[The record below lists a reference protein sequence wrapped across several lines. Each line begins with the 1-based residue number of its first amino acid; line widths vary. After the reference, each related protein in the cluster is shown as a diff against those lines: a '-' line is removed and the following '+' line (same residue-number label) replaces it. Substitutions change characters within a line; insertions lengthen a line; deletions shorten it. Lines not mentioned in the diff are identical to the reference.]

1 MLKIELREFFSLG
14 SYKTSCVLP
23 LFEDM
28 KVFGDFDPNQVAAV
42 LSPPCLAVS
51 I

>member
-1 MLKIELREFFSLG
+1 MLKIGLHECFSLG
-14 SYKTSCVLP
+14 SYKASGVLP
-23 LFEDM
+23 LFEDL
-28 KVFGDFDPNQVAAV
+28 KVFRDFDPNEVATV